1 MNRSLLRCS
10 LLLIAALSLS
20 GALQAAERVIL
31 GDMSESAA
39 VGNRSARTMN
49 RLQALRSEAENK
61 GTVRVIV
68 GVRAPFAPEGRLSA
82 ETAIEQR
89 NDIATAQS
97 TVLKKLSPA
106 FGQQKSAKRFTTI
119 PFMALE
125 VDQAEFDALAAHPDV
140 TSIEEDALD
149 RPLLAESS
157 PLIGASNAWASSY
170 TGSGQTIAILDTGV
184 DKAHPFL
191 TGKVLSEACYSTTK
205 ASDAAVSIC
214 PGTPPSP
221 PDGAAALTTT
231 DSGVNCSTSIPGC
244 DHGTRVAGIAAGTN
258 VSFSGV
264 AKGANLISIQV
275 FSKITS
281 SVLCSPAAAP
291 CLTSYVSD
299 QILALER
306 VLALKDTYKIAAVNL
321 SFGGGRY
328 YDQASCDAANA
339 GRKTAIDNLRA
350 VGIAT
355 IASSGNDAYVDSMAA
370 PACISSVISVGSTW
384 DASGLSDTLGCTD
397 NPSVVNKVAC
407 YSNSAP
413 FLNLLAPGSLINAP
427 AIPGTGYSV
436 ASGTSMAAPQVAGA
450 WALLKQQA
458 FAASGTNLLVDV
470 ALAALTSTGLTDTPD
485 TRIGAGSR
493 IVPRIKIDA
502 ALVAIGG
509 VLTNT
514 VQLNTSSVSVKEGGA
529 VVLTVTRTGY
539 TGGASTVAY
548 STSNGTALAGSD
560 YTAASRTLSFAADET
575 SKTITLSTLKDTAL
589 EANETFSV
597 TLSSPSGSGTSLGSP
612 ATATI
617 FITDASGWK
626 TSAGANA
633 GWATASDFTYSG
645 SPYSLKSGAIAN
657 GQTAAIE
664 VKGSFK
670 AGTVAF
676 AKKVS
681 SEAGKDVLTFFVD
694 GVVRGG
700 PWSGESDWA
709 VVSYPVNAGVHTF
722 KWQYSKDSTG
732 SAGSDAAWIDSIV
745 LPVKNVNG
753 IASSALML
761 LFD

>member
-82 ETAIEQR
+82 ETTIEQR
-89 NDIATAQS
+89 NDIAAAQS

-191 TGKVLSEACYSTTK
+191 TGKVISEACYSTTK

-221 PDGAAALTTT
+221 PDGATALTTT

-470 ALAALTSTGLTDTPD
+470 ALAALTSTGLPVTD

-502 ALVAIGG
+502 ALLAIGG
-509 VLTNT
+509 TLANT
-514 VQLNTSSVSVKEGGA
+514 VQLGTSTVTVKEGSS

-548 STSNGTALAGSD
+548 TTGNGTALAGSD
-560 YTAASRTLSFAADET
+560 YTAASGTLNFAADET
-575 SKTITLSTLKDTAL
+575 SKTITIATLKDTAL
-589 EANETFSV
+589 EASETFTV
-597 TLSSPSGSGTSLGSP
+597 TLSSPTGSGTSLGSP
-612 ATATI
+612 ASATVTV
-617 FITDASGWK
+617 TDASGWK

-633 GWATASDFTYSG
+633 GWSAATDASYSG
-645 SPYSLKSGAIAN
+645 SPYSLKSASITH

-664 VKGSFK
+664 VKDSFK
-670 AGTVAF
+670 AGNVAF

-681 SEAGKDVLTFFVD
+681 SESGKDILTFYVD
-694 GVVRGG
+694 GVAKAA
-700 PWSGESDWA
+700 WSGESDWA
-709 VVSYPVNAGVHTF
+709 VVSYAVPAGVHTF
-722 KWQYSKDSTG
+722 KWEYKKDGAG
-732 SAGSDAAWIDSIV
+732 SAGSDAAWIDSITLPSRNNSV
-745 LPVKNVNG
+745 LVSIFP
-753 IASSALML
+753 L